1 MPAQKPQS
9 LDEARARGWTVVENT
24 NGTFTATPPVTVR
37 PQETDGAFTANEYVT
52 VRPQETDGGRTQLPG
67 SPDDVPI
74 LPSIVERIQ
83 NRNLRGVHSVG
94 SQTVTGMNLPAQLP
108 GPPDEAESPDR
119 RAWGGV
125 ADFLKSS
132 RLGHL
137 GDPGWENTDGGRTQ
151 LPGSLDEA
159 KAQGWPVVEN
169 TDGTFTATPPIP
181 TQTSPQARYESWKNQ
196 YLREKSNEPWRGY
209 LGVQPQGKSFSFS
222 AEGPM
227 AYFNRGIIRGST
239 LGVGTEWIDEAARS
253 MNYDIP
259 KEEPEGLVNLM
270 AQGAGMAAGTVPLT
284 LIAAQGMA
292 ARGGMWLGGKY
303 WPAIGRALRDP
314 FIRTPGKAAAVEIAS
329 GAGAGVG
336 GGIAGEEYEPIGQI
350 LGGGITGMGTAALAT
365 VHPLANIPTIFQF
378 AKRNVSQGIKRFTD
392 ALAPFRKEAAETGAA
407 IQLQQRSADPF
418 SAAERVGTPSEYGLT
433 PAQQTGEVN
442 QLALERSIANRSSA
456 SSERY
461 QEQLR
466 NSEES
471 LRRALQ
477 ELGETGKLEG
487 SIAAARSRADDE
499 IRRLGA
505 GVSEE
510 EASRI
515 YHRELMESLDAA
527 KTTESELWDIPN
539 VRLTT
544 SNLRST
550 YQRLSKDLPAA
561 QRKDMPQEAN
571 ELLAHSE
578 PPSDSLILGPS
589 GETLL
594 TGSPGPSRV
603 FAESEP
609 LSEIHGFASKMREIA
624 RQASAAGDH
633 NRARLANELGDAAW
647 SDLMNSA
654 DVPSSV
660 ASQLQAARVYTRSLN
675 EAFRQGEVGRLLG
688 RAPVGGAR
696 VQPTE
701 ALEVAL
707 GKQGNAQAGVTS
719 DELTAAVG
727 FGGRDPAVGSAA
739 VEDYLRQRFFS
750 SSTSPDGTY
759 AANGARRFMENNV
772 ALLRRHP
779 ALRDQ
784 MEQAAQEM
792 ASAERLDTL
801 RTTVSRAMQSNT
813 PLDDLTRASTTRS
826 ATRAAVVEFALH
838 PSGAVNEAGHR
849 VASGTRLLG
858 FLNQPKTKRVFEEL
872 FSKADVQKLETLA
885 NELANVQRASGP
897 LAPTIPGEA
906 VPLPA
911 GIARIQGTL
920 KFWAGVVGART
931 GARLGKGG
939 SQLKIASFG
948 SSAAAK
954 GVAQYLNQHIDEVI
968 VDSMS
973 DRALFQALLLKSD
986 AGDNRHRDRS
996 GHDARQ

>member
-1 MPAQKPQS
+1 MAQQS
-9 LDEARARGWTVVENT
+9 WFERNA
-24 NGTFTATPPVTVR
+24 PVR
-37 PQETDGAFTANEYVT
+37 PQ
-52 VRPQETDGGRTQLPG
+52 
-67 SPDDVPI
+67 
-74 LPSIVERIQ
+74 
-83 NRNLRGVHSVG
+83 
-94 SQTVTGMNLPAQLP
+94 
-108 GPPDEAESPDR
+108 
-119 RAWGGV
+119 
-125 ADFLKSS
+125 
-132 RLGHL
+132 
-137 GDPGWENTDGGRTQ
+137 
-151 LPGSLDEA
+151 
-159 KAQGWPVVEN
+159 
-169 TDGTFTATPPIP
+169 TPPTAP
-181 TQTSPQARYESWKNQ
+181 TETVSSGWFARNSPEAVKAKDPARD
-196 YLREKSNEPWRGY
+196 
-209 LGVQPQGKSFSFS
+209 GVFS
-222 AEGPM
+222 AEGPL
-227 AYFNRGIIRGST
+227 AFFNRGITRTAT
-239 LGVGTEWIDEAARS
+239 LGLGSEWLDKVSRGIGI
-253 MNYDIP
+253 NIP
-259 KEEPEGLVNLM
+259 EREPEGFGERI
-270 AQGAGMAAGTVPLT
+270 AQGTGMAVGVVPALVGGAGQLATRG
-284 LIAAQGMA
+284 AQMV
-292 ARGGMWLGGKY
+292 GGRYL
-303 WPAIGRALRDP
+303 PTIGRTLRDP
-314 FIRTPGKAAAVEIAS
+314 FIRAPWQAGAVEAAS
-329 GAGAGVG
+329 GAGAGAG
-336 GGIAGEEYEPIGQI
+336 REIAGPEYGPIGEI
-350 LGGGITGMGTAALAT
+350 LGGGAAGVGTAAYAS
-365 VHPLANIPTIFQF
+365 VHPIANIRKIFQF
-378 AKRNVSQGIKRFTD
+378 AQRNVSRGITRLSETV
-392 ALAPFRKEAAETGAA
+392 APFRPEAAKAGAA
-407 IQLQQRSADPF
+407 IQLRQRSADPVR
-418 SAAERVGTPSEYGLT
+418 AAGRVDTPSEYGST

-442 QLALERSIANRSSA
+442 LLALERSIANRSSA
-456 SSERY
+456 SSKRY

-487 SIAAARSRADDE
+487 GIAAARSRADDE

-527 KTTESELWDIPN
+527 KTTEHELWDIPN

-571 ELLAHSE
+571 ELLTRSE
-578 PPSDSLILGPS
+578 PPSDSLILGPR

-609 LSEIHGFASKMREIA
+609 LSEIHGFASKMREIG

-647 SDLMNSA
+647 LDLMNSA

-660 ASQLQAARVYTRSLN
+660 ASQLQAARVYTRTLN

-688 RAPVGGAR
+688 RAPVGGSR

-792 ASAERLDTL
+792 ANAETLDNL

-813 PLDDLTRASTTRS
+813 PLDDLTRASTARKGS
-826 ATRAAVVEFALH
+826 ASSVAEAAATRGAVMEFALH

-858 FLNQPKTKRVFEEL
+858 FLNQPKTRRVFEEL
-872 FSKADVQKLETLA
+872 FSKTDVQRLETLA
-885 NELANVQRASGP
+885 NELANIQRASGP
-897 LAPTIPGEA
+897 LSPTIPGEA
-906 VPLPA
+906 IPLPA

-931 GARLGKGG
+931 GARLGRGG
-939 SQLKIASFG
+939 AQLKTASFG

-986 AGDNRHRDRS
+986 APAQETESALRVLREWVRKSRQAIPSALNRMLVTTAIGTEAAMMPDSDQRRTPSRPVSSIGTRPGTPEATGTMGDILALPSLGDRIQRGQTLT
-996 GHDARQ
+996 GHPLARR

>member
-1 MPAQKPQS
+1 MAQQS
-9 LDEARARGWTVVENT
+9 WFERNAPVQSQ
-24 NGTFTATPPVTVR
+24 TPP
-37 PQETDGAFTANEYVT
+37 TAPAEPVSSGWFARNSPEAVK
-52 VRPQETDGGRTQLPG
+52 GG
-67 SPDDVPI
+67 
-74 LPSIVERIQ
+74 
-83 NRNLRGVHSVG
+83 
-94 SQTVTGMNLPAQLP
+94 
-108 GPPDEAESPDR
+108 
-119 RAWGGV
+119 
-125 ADFLKSS
+125 F
-132 RLGHL
+132 
-137 GDPGWENTDGGRTQ
+137 
-151 LPGSLDEA
+151 
-159 KAQGWPVVEN
+159 
-169 TDGTFTATPPIP
+169 
-181 TQTSPQARYESWKNQ
+181 
-196 YLREKSNEPWRGY
+196 
-209 LGVQPQGKSFSFS
+209 FS

-227 AYFNRGIIRGST
+227 AFFNRGITRTAT
-239 LGVGTEWIDEAARS
+239 LGLGSEWLDTVSRNVGI
-253 MNYDIP
+253 NIP
-259 KEEPEGLVNLM
+259 EREPEGFGERI
-270 AQGAGMAAGTVPLT
+270 AQGTGMAVGAVPALVGGAGQLATRG
-284 LIAAQGMA
+284 AQM
-292 ARGGMWLGGKY
+292 LGGKY
-303 WPAIGRALRDP
+303 LPTIGRTLRDP
-314 FIRTPGKAAAVEIAS
+314 FIRAPWQAGAVEAAS
-329 GAGAGVG
+329 GAGAGAG
-336 GGIAGEEYEPIGQI
+336 REIAGPEYGPIGEI
-350 LGGGITGMGTAALAT
+350 LGGGAAGVGTAAYTA
-365 VHPLANIPTIFQF
+365 VHPIANIRRIFQF
-378 AKRNVSQGIKRFTD
+378 AQRNVSRGITRLSET
-392 ALAPFRKEAAETGAA
+392 LAPFRPEAAKAGAA

-487 SIAAARSRADDE
+487 GIADARSRADDA

-571 ELLAHSE
+571 ELLTRSE

-660 ASQLQAARVYTRSLN
+660 ASQLQAARVYTLASRQ
-675 EAFRQGEVGRLLG
+675 AFRQGEVGRLLG

-813 PLDDLTRASTTRS
+813 PLDDLTRASTARS

-920 KFWAGVVGART
+920 KFWASVAGART

-939 SQLKIASFG
+939 SQLKITSLG

-954 GVAQYLNQHIDEVI
+954 GMAQYLNQHIDEVI

-973 DRALFQALLLKSD
+973 NRPLFQALLLKSD
-986 AGDNRHRDRS
+986 APAQETESALRVLREWVKQARQEIPSALNRMLVTTAIGTEAAMMPDDDQRRTPSRPVSSIGPRPGTPEATGTMSDILPSLRDRIQRGQTLT
-996 GHDARQ
+996 GHPLARR

>member
-1 MPAQKPQS
+1 MPPQAPRTIE
-9 LDEARARGWTVVENT
+9 EARARGWPVVQNAD
-24 NGTFTATPPVTVR
+24 GGWTATQPAPDR
-37 PQETDGAFTANEYVT
+37 PQGA
-52 VRPQETDGGRTQLPG
+52 GGTPTQ
-67 SPDDVPI
+67 S
-74 LPSIVERIQ
+74 
-83 NRNLRGVHSVG
+83 
-94 SQTVTGMNLPAQLP
+94 
-108 GPPDEAESPDR
+108 
-119 RAWGGV
+119 
-125 ADFLKSS
+125 
-132 RLGHL
+132 
-137 GDPGWENTDGGRTQ
+137 
-151 LPGSLDEA
+151 PGSLPSGGLRPVDELPA
-159 KAQGWPVVEN
+159 SRSGPPQTIAQAREQGLDIRRTPEGGWTAYDMKDETTPAQG
-169 TDGTFTATPPIP
+169 GF
-181 TQTSPQARYESWKNQ
+181 
-196 YLREKSNEPWRGY
+196 L
-209 LGVQPQGKSFSFS
+209 S

-227 AYFNRGIIRGST
+227 AFFNRGINRTAT
-239 LGVGTEWIDEAARS
+239 LGLGSEWLDTVSRNVGI
-253 MNYDIP
+253 NIP
-259 KEEPEGLVNLM
+259 EREPEGFGERI
-270 AQGAGMAAGTVPLT
+270 AQGTGMAVGAVPALVGGAGQLATRG
-284 LIAAQGMA
+284 AQM
-292 ARGGMWLGGKY
+292 LGGKY
-303 WPAIGRALRDP
+303 LPTIGRTLRDP
-314 FIRTPGKAAAVEIAS
+314 FIRAPWQAGAVEAAS
-329 GAGAGVG
+329 GAGAGAG
-336 GGIAGEEYEPIGQI
+336 REIAGPEYGPIGEI
-350 LGGGITGMGTAALAT
+350 LGGGAAGVGTAAYAA
-365 VHPLANIPTIFQF
+365 VHPIANIRRIFQF
-378 AKRNVSQGIKRFTD
+378 AQRNVSRGITRLSET
-392 ALAPFRKEAAETGAA
+392 LAPFRPEAAKAGAA

-571 ELLAHSE
+571 ELLTRSE

-660 ASQLQAARVYTRSLN
+660 ASQLQAARVYTLASRQ
-675 EAFRQGEVGRLLG
+675 AFRQGEVGRLLG

-759 AANGARRFMENNV
+759 AADGARRFMENNV

-792 ASAERLDTL
+792 ANAETLGNL
-801 RTTVSRAMQSNT
+801 RTTVSQAMQSNA
-813 PLDDLTRASTTRS
+813 PLDDLLRASTARTDTPESAFGHLGRWGGEES
-826 ATRAAVVEFALH
+826 SVAELVATRGAVVEFALH

-920 KFWAGVVGART
+920 KFWAGVVGARS

-939 SQLKIASFG
+939 AQLKIASFG

-973 DRALFQALLLKSD
+973 NRPLFQALLLKSD
-986 AGDNRHRDRS
+986 APAQETESALRVLREWVKQ
-996 GHDARQ
+996 ARQEIPSALNRMLVTTAIGTEAAMMPDSDQRRTPGTPEATGTMGDILPSLGERIQRRQTLTGHPLARR

>member
-1 MPAQKPQS
+1 
-9 LDEARARGWTVVENT
+9 
-24 NGTFTATPPVTVR
+24 
-37 PQETDGAFTANEYVT
+37 
-52 VRPQETDGGRTQLPG
+52 
-67 SPDDVPI
+67 
-74 LPSIVERIQ
+74 
-83 NRNLRGVHSVG
+83 
-94 SQTVTGMNLPAQLP
+94 
-108 GPPDEAESPDR
+108 
-119 RAWGGV
+119 
-125 ADFLKSS
+125 
-132 RLGHL
+132 
-137 GDPGWENTDGGRTQ
+137 
-151 LPGSLDEA
+151 
-159 KAQGWPVVEN
+159 
-169 TDGTFTATPPIP
+169 
-181 TQTSPQARYESWKNQ
+181 
-196 YLREKSNEPWRGY
+196 
-209 LGVQPQGKSFSFS
+209 
-222 AEGPM
+222 
-227 AYFNRGIIRGST
+227 
-239 LGVGTEWIDEAARS
+239 
-253 MNYDIP
+253 
-259 KEEPEGLVNLM
+259 
-270 AQGAGMAAGTVPLT
+270 
-284 LIAAQGMA
+284 
-292 ARGGMWLGGKY
+292 
-303 WPAIGRALRDP
+303 
-314 FIRTPGKAAAVEIAS
+314 
-329 GAGAGVG
+329 
-336 GGIAGEEYEPIGQI
+336 
-350 LGGGITGMGTAALAT
+350 
-365 VHPLANIPTIFQF
+365 
-378 AKRNVSQGIKRFTD
+378 
-392 ALAPFRKEAAETGAA
+392 
-407 IQLQQRSADPF
+407 
-418 SAAERVGTPSEYGLT
+418 
-433 PAQQTGEVN
+433 
-442 QLALERSIANRSSA
+442 
-456 SSERY
+456 
-461 QEQLR
+461 
-466 NSEES
+466 
-471 LRRALQ
+471 
-477 ELGETGKLEG
+477 
-487 SIAAARSRADDE
+487 
-499 IRRLGA
+499 
-505 GVSEE
+505 
-510 EASRI
+510 
-515 YHRELMESLDAA
+515 
-527 KTTESELWDIPN
+527 
-539 VRLTT
+539 
-544 SNLRST
+544 
-550 YQRLSKDLPAA
+550 
-561 QRKDMPQEAN
+561 
-571 ELLAHSE
+571 
-578 PPSDSLILGPS
+578 
-589 GETLL
+589 
-594 TGSPGPSRV
+594 V

-660 ASQLQAARVYTRSLN
+660 ASQLQAARVYTLASRQ
-675 EAFRQGEVGRLLG
+675 AFRQGEVGRLLG

-759 AANGARRFMENNV
+759 AADGARRFMENNV

-792 ASAERLDTL
+792 ANAETLGNL
-801 RTTVSRAMQSNT
+801 RTTVSQAMQSNA
-813 PLDDLTRASTTRS
+813 PLDDLLRASTARTDTPESAFGHLGRWGGEES
-826 ATRAAVVEFALH
+826 SVAELVATRGAVVEFALH

-920 KFWAGVVGART
+920 KFWAGVVGARS

-939 SQLKIASFG
+939 AQLKIASFG

-986 AGDNRHRDRS
+986 APAQETESALRVLREWVKQ
-996 GHDARQ
+996 ARQEIPSALNRMLVTTAIGTEAAMMPDSDQRRTPSRPVSSIGPRPGTPEATGTMGDILPSLGDRIQRGQTLTGHPLARR

>member
-1 MPAQKPQS
+1 MPPQAPRTI
-9 LDEARARGWTVVENT
+9 DEARARGLTVVQNT
-24 NGTFTATPPVTVR
+24 DGTWTATQPTP
-37 PQETDGAFTANEYVT
+37 G
-52 VRPQETDGGRTQLPG
+52 RPQETDGGPTQ
-67 SPDDVPI
+67 S
-74 LPSIVERIQ
+74 
-83 NRNLRGVHSVG
+83 
-94 SQTVTGMNLPAQLP
+94 
-108 GPPDEAESPDR
+108 
-119 RAWGGV
+119 
-125 ADFLKSS
+125 
-132 RLGHL
+132 
-137 GDPGWENTDGGRTQ
+137 
-151 LPGSLDEA
+151 PGSLPA
-159 KAQGWPVVEN
+159 GALLP
-169 TDGTFTATPPIP
+169 TDGLPASRSGPP
-181 TQTSPQARYESWKNQ
+181 QTVSQAREQGLSVRRTPGGGWTASDMKDETQSRTNE
-196 YLREKSNEPWRGY
+196 YLREKLDEPRRA
-209 LGVQPQGKSFSFS
+209 VVESFS
-222 AEGPM
+222 AEGPL
-227 AYFNRGIIRGST
+227 AFFNRGINLTASAGM
-239 LGVGTEWIDEAARS
+239 GTEWLDRVSRA
-253 MNYDIP
+253 MDISIP
-259 KEEPEGLVNLM
+259 EREPEGFAERM
-270 AQGAGMAAGTVPLT
+270 SQTAGMAYGVIPLVAGGAGQLATRG
-284 LIAAQGMA
+284 AQM
-292 ARGGMWLGGKY
+292 LGGRY
-303 WPAIGRALRDP
+303 LTTIGRTLREP
-314 FIRTPGKAAAVEIAS
+314 FIRTPWQAGAVEAAS
-329 GAGAGVG
+329 GAGAGAGREIAGPEYGPIGEILVG
-336 GGIAGEEYEPIGQI
+336 GAAGV
-350 LGGGITGMGTAALAT
+350 GTAAYAA
-365 VHPLANIPTIFQF
+365 VHPIANIRRIFQF
-378 AKRNVSQGIKRFTD
+378 AQRNVSRGITRLSET
-392 ALAPFRKEAAETGAA
+392 LAPFRPEAAKAGAA

-571 ELLAHSE
+571 ELLTRSE

-660 ASQLQAARVYTRSLN
+660 ASQLQAARVYTRALN
-675 EAFRQGEVGRLLG
+675 EAFRQGEVGVILG

-719 DELTAAVG
+719 DELTAAIG
-727 FGGRDPAVGSAA
+727 FGGRDPSVGSAA

-784 MEQAAQEM
+784 MDQAAQEM
-792 ASAERLDTL
+792 ASAERLGTL

-813 PLDDLTRASTTRS
+813 PLDDLTRASTAREGS
-826 ATRAAVVEFALH
+826 ASSVEEVAATRAAVVEFALH

-858 FLNQPKTKRVFEEL
+858 FLNQPKTKRVFEKF
-872 FSKADVQKLETLA
+872 FSKTDVQKLETIA

-920 KFWAGVVGART
+920 KFWAGVVGARS

-939 SQLKIASFG
+939 AQLKIASFG

-973 DRALFQALLLKSD
+973 NRPLFQALLLKSD
-986 AGDNRHRDRS
+986 APAQETESALRVLREWVKQ
-996 GHDARQ
+996 ARQEIPSALNRMLVTTAIGTEAAMMPDRDQRRMPSRPVSSRGDRPGTPEATGTMADILPVGGMSRRDLIQRGNMITGHPLTWR